1 MNWDK
6 LLFNRFLIA
15 IPELNLSK
23 DFIEFGLKS
32 KLIGEEEAAQY
43 RILQARARKVN
54 RYYDKI
60 SERTAMQRIMF
71 LMPEILSV
79 KTVNFLRK
87 AGLINISTANV
98 LRGSLAASK
107 LLNPVFTKEATL
119 LARIEAVYGAATSNH
134 WINLIRDL
142 DDQKIIGLRE
152 ALRGSDK
159 RLSAVHAARIRSEM
173 EDSIRRAQRYR
184 SAFSA
189 ADLLI
194 DTAKTAAVQRTVWGA
209 LTVSLEGVFSDKML
223 KNALRAKVIPGST
236 YDLIVQLDALG
247 VRTGR
252 YGKLVRL
259 SEADRKFYRRQGKG
273 TPNRMVTPDT
283 FELLS
288 ATNKAALSVWRR
300 GVAAFEYES
309 WAARSLLISEGLLS
323 PEMITFL
330 TKAGLLDRRLAAV
343 INPIATLAR
352 DAGRRALENY
362 MTSRRFRVLNMNS
375 ASAGMSPIQ
384 IFAKQTKRTDAEILK
399 ILQAASRDAQKAAE
413 AAAKSAKIGAK
424 ITAAQQRLIVD
435 SVNVKMRDLW
445 ETVGHLTIFG
455 EKEAARAALDSM
467 DFLTKNL
474 YGNQTPEQIRSVQ
487 MQARAGVDAF
497 ISREENILPLSKRVY
512 GNLNLAQGKVQLE
525 IQKALI
531 RGLSAEDLA
540 KNVAHLIDPNTPGG
554 ISYAAKRLAR
564 TEINNAFHNTQ
575 IRYTR
580 EMPWVDGYKWNLSKS
595 HPRGTN
601 CVCADMASR
610 DHDGIGRGCYK
621 KANVPG
627 KPHPQCLCYLTN
639 VVKDNADFE
648 RQLRRGSYDQ
658 YLAASSKQAF
668 EAPHSSATTVR
679 EGAMD
684 GFANAAQQISKLLA
698 VKAGIDFLI

>member
-6 LLFNRFLIA
+6 LLFSRFLIA
-15 IPELNLSK
+15 IPELNLSG
-23 DFIEFGLKS
+23 DFIEFGLRN

-43 RILQARARKVN
+43 RAMQARARKVN
-54 RYYDKI
+54 KYFDKL

-79 KTVNFLRK
+79 QTVNFLRR
-87 AGLINISTANV
+87 AGLINISTANT
-98 LRGSLAASK
+98 LRGALSASK
-107 LLNPVFTKEATL
+107 LIYPVFSKEATV
-119 LARIEAVYGAATSNH
+119 LARMEAVYGAATSNH
-134 WINLIRDL
+134 WINLIRDM
-142 DDQKIIGLRE
+142 DDRKIIGLRE
-152 ALRGSDK
+152 ALRGADE
-159 RLSAVHAARIRSEM
+159 RLGPIHAARIRQEM
-173 EDSIRRAQRYR
+173 EESIKRAQRYR

-194 DTAKTAAVQRTVWGA
+194 DTAKAAAVQRTVWGA
-209 LTVSLEGVFSDKML
+209 VTVTLEGVLSDKML
-223 KNALRAKVIPGST
+223 KNAIRAKVIPGST
-236 YDLIVQLDALG
+236 YDMIVQLDALG
-247 VRTGR
+247 VRTGKW
-252 YGKLVRL
+252 GKMVRL

-300 GVAAFEYES
+300 GVQAFEYES
-309 WAARSLLISEGLLS
+309 WAARSLLISEGVLS
-323 PEMITFL
+323 PEMIRFL

-343 INPIATLAR
+343 LNPIATLAR
-352 DAGRRALENY
+352 NAGRRALENY
-362 MTSRRFRVLNMNS
+362 MTARRFRVLNMDS
-375 ASAGMSPIQ
+375 KSAGMTPIQ
-384 IFAKQTKRTDAEILK
+384 IFAQQTKRTDQEIMR
-399 ILQAASRDAQKAAE
+399 ILQAASRDAQKAAA
-413 AAAKSAKIGAK
+413 AAAKGAKIGDK
-424 ITAAQQRLIVD
+424 VTAAQQRMIVD
-435 SVNVKMRDLW
+435 SVNGKMRDLW
-445 ETVGHLTIFG
+445 ERIGHLTIFG
-455 EKEAARAALDSM
+455 EKEAARAALDAT

-474 YGNQTPEQIRSVQ
+474 YGNSSPEQIRSLQ
-487 MQARAGVDAF
+487 AQARAGVDAF

-531 RGLSAEDLA
+531 RGLSADDLA
-540 KNVAHLIDPNTPGG
+540 KNVAHLIDPNVPGG

-595 HPRGTN
+595 HPRGSG

-621 KANVPG
+621 KKNVPG
-627 KPHPQCLCYLTN
+627 KPHPQCLCFLTN

-648 RQLRRGSYDQ
+648 RQMRRGSYDD
-658 YLAASSKQAF
+658 YLRASSKQAF
-668 EAPHSSATTVR
+668 EAPHAGAKTVR
-679 EGAMD
+679 EGVMD
-684 GFANAAQQISKLLA
+684 GFGTAAEQISKLLA
-698 VKAGIDFLI
+698 AKAGVAVFG

>member
-1 MNWDK
+1 MDWDK

-15 IPELNLSK
+15 IPELNLSG
-23 DFIEFGLKS
+23 DFVEFGLKAGI
-32 KLIGEEEAAQY
+32 IGDEEAKQY
-43 RILQARARKVN
+43 RALQRRARKAN
-54 RYYDKI
+54 KYFDGL
-60 SERTAMQRIMF
+60 SERSLLQRVMF

-79 KTVNFLRK
+79 QTVNFLRR
-87 AGLINISTANV
+87 AGLINVTTANV
-98 LRGSLAASK
+98 LRGSLSAAG
-107 LLNPVFTKEATL
+107 LMRPVFSRDATL

-142 DDQKIIGLRE
+142 DDRKIIGLRE
-152 ALRGSDK
+152 ALRGADG
-159 RLSAVHAARIRSEM
+159 RLGAVHARKIRAEM
-173 EDSIRRAQRYR
+173 EDSIKRAQRYR

-194 DTAKTAAVQRTVWGA
+194 DTAKAAAVQRTVWGA
-209 LTVSLEGVFSDKML
+209 ITVSLEGVFSDKML

-247 VRTGR
+247 IRTGR

-259 SEADRKFYRRQGKG
+259 SEADRKFFRRQGMG

-300 GVAAFEYES
+300 GVHAFEYES
-309 WAARSLLISEGLLS
+309 WAARSLLLSEGILS
-323 PEMITFL
+323 PEMINFL

-343 INPIATLAR
+343 IQPIATLAR
-352 DAGRRALENY
+352 NAGRRALENY
-362 MTSRRFRVLNMNS
+362 MTARRFRVLNMDS
-375 ASAGMSPIQ
+375 KSAGMTPIQ
-384 IFAKQTKRTDAEILK
+384 IFAQQTKRTDAEILK

-413 AAAKSAKIGAK
+413 AAAKSAKLGAK
-424 ITAAQQRLIVD
+424 VTAAQQRMIVD
-435 SVNVKMRDLW
+435 SVNGKMRDLW
-445 ETVGHLTIFG
+445 ERVGHLTIFG
-455 EKEAARAALDSM
+455 EKEAARAALDAT

-474 YGNQTPEQIRSVQ
+474 YANTSPEQIRSLQ
-487 MQARAGVDAF
+487 AQARAGVDAF

-512 GNLNLAQGKVQLE
+512 GNMNLARGKVQLE

-540 KNVAHLIDPNTPGG
+540 KNVAGLINPNTPGG
-554 ISYAAKRLAR
+554 VSYAAKRLAR
-564 TEINNAFHNTQ
+564 TEINNAFHQSQ

-580 EMPWVDGYKWNLSKS
+580 EMPWVEGYKWNLSKS
-595 HPRGTN
+595 HPKGTG

-610 DHDGIGRGCYK
+610 NHDGIGRGVYK
-621 KANVPG
+621 KNNVPG
-627 KPHPQCLCYLTN
+627 KPHPQCLCFLTN
-639 VVKDNADFE
+639 VIKDNADFE
-648 RQLRRGSYDQ
+648 RQLRRGSYDA
-658 YLAASSKQAF
+658 YLNASQKQAF
-668 EAPHSSATTVR
+668 EAPHATATTVR

-684 GFANAAQQISKLLA
+684 GFSNAAVQISKLLA
-698 VKAGIDFLI
+698 AKVGAGLID